1 MNAILF
7 LGRFKMSQQNLR
19 QYFTVIQNAGEQNIR
34 MNTSIRLP
42 RNSTLDDF
50 HNFPI
55 KIVFRRI
62 MKRGIRNTR
71 YG

>member
-7 LGRFKMSQQNLR
+7 LGRFKMGQQNLR

-34 MNTSIRLP
+34 MNKSIILP

-62 MKRGIRNTR
+62 MKRDIRNTR
-71 YG
+71 CG